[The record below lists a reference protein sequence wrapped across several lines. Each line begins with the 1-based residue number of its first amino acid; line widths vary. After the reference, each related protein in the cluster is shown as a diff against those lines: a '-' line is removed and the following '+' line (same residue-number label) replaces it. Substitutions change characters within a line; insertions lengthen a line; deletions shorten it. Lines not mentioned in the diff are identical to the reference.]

1 MQKPNK
7 ATGLYVFFFLYCIWM
22 IWLLFFGTRQPDYG
36 DYWAQVA
43 ENYNTKPL
51 YTIRNYL
58 RVLQNSSNDML
69 IRHCAVN
76 LLGNVLLFIPAGY
89 FFPRLWHFFR
99 PFWRF
104 ILWVFFLLLL
114 IEVLQLF
121 SLRGRLDV
129 DDMILNLSGVLIGFL
144 FYKITK

>member
-1 MQKPNK
+1 MEKTNK
-7 ATGLYVFFFLYCIWM
+7 KFVAYVFFFLYCGIM
-22 IWLLFFGTRQPDYG
+22 IWLLFFGTRQPNYG
-36 DYWAQVA
+36 EYWAQVA
-43 ENYNTKPL
+43 GNYSVKPL

-58 RVLQNSSNDML
+58 WVLRHSSNASL

-76 LLGNVLLFIPAGY
+76 LIGNVFLFIPAGY

-104 ILWVFFLLLL
+104 FLTVFFLLLL
-114 IEVLQLF
+114 IEGLQLF

-129 DDMILNLSGVLIGFL
+129 DDILLNLTGLTMGYL
-144 FYKITK
+144 LYKFSK

>member
-1 MQKPNK
+1 MAKPK
-7 ATGLYVFFFLYCIWM
+7 KSAGLSVLFFLYCGFM

-43 ENYNTKPL
+43 KNYSVKPL

-58 RVLQNSSNDML
+58 WVLRHSNNAAL

-76 LLGNVLLFIPAGY
+76 LIGNVLLFIPAGY

-104 ILWVFFLLLL
+104 FLWKFFLLLL
-114 IEVLQLF
+114 VEAAQLF

-129 DDMILNLSGVLIGFL
+129 DDIILNLSGALIGFL
-144 FYKITK
+144 ICKLKK

>member
-1 MQKPNK
+1 MAKPNRT
-7 ATGLYVFFFLYCIWM
+7 AGLYVLFFLYCGWM
-22 IWLLFFGTRQPDYG
+22 IFLLFFGTRQPDYR

-43 ENYNTKPL
+43 GNYSVKPL

-58 RVLQNSSNDML
+58 WVLQNSNNTAL

-76 LLGNVLLFIPAGY
+76 LIGNVLLFIPAGY

-104 ILWVFFLLLL
+104 FLSLFFLLLL

-129 DDMILNLSGVLIGFL
+129 DDIILNLSGILIGFL
-144 FYKITK
+144 FYKIVK

>member
-1 MQKPNK
+1 MAKPNK
-7 ATGLYVFFFLYCIWM
+7 TARLCVLFLLYCGFM
-22 IWLLFFGTRQPDYG
+22 IFLLFFGTRQPDYG
-36 DYWAQVA
+36 NYWVQVA
-43 ENYNTKPL
+43 KNYSVKPL

-58 RVLQNSSNDML
+58 RVLQNSRNISL

-76 LLGNVLLFIPAGY
+76 LIGNVLLFIPAGY
-89 FFPRLWHFFR
+89 FFPRLWPFFR

-104 ILWVFFLLLL
+104 ILWIFSLLLL

-129 DDMILNLSGVLIGFL
+129 DDIILNLSGALLGFL

>member
-1 MQKPNK
+1 MAKPNK
-7 ATGLYVFFFLYCIWM
+7 APGLYVLFFLYCSFM
-22 IWLLFFGTRQPDYG
+22 IFLLFFGTRQPDYG
-36 DYWAQVA
+36 DYWAQIA
-43 ENYNTKPL
+43 ESYSVKPL

-58 RVLQNSSNDML
+58 RVLQHSSNPSL

-76 LLGNVLLFIPAGY
+76 LIGNVLLFIPAGY

-104 ILWVFFLLLL
+104 FLWIFFLLLL
-114 IEVLQLF
+114 IEAAQLF

-129 DDMILNLSGVLIGFL
+129 DDIILNLSGMLIGYL
-144 FYKITK
+144 FYQIAK